1 MRSKFGQDFWAGLMF
16 VAFGAVAVVIARA
29 YKFGTADH
37 MGPGYM
43 PIAVGGLLI
52 VFGLALAFRSLA
64 RSSQRVD
71 ALAWFA
77 TALVLLSVLAFA
89 FLVRS
94 IGLAITTVLL
104 ALLCRVA
111 GRYWQWKESVLLAV
125 GLAIMVVLIFL
136 KGLGMSLPLWPGQ
149 D

>member
-16 VAFGAVAVVIARA
+16 VAFGAIAIAIARN
-29 YKFGTADH
+29 YKFGSADH

-43 PIAVGGLLI
+43 PVAVSALLI
-52 VFGLALAFRSLA
+52 VFGLALAARSLA
-64 RSSQRVD
+64 RGSQRVYK
-71 ALAWFA
+71 LAWFA

-94 IGLAITTVLL
+94 VGLAITTVLL
-104 ALLCRVA
+104 ALLCRAA
-111 GRYWQWKESVLLAV
+111 GRYWHWKESVLLAV
-125 GLAIMVVLIFL
+125 GLAVMVVLIFL